1 MATIQQGWEEN
12 LEYRDK
18 KPAGVRRSYQKV
30 QTLLGNKGR
39 STRAKC
45 RYSTFTGTATSS
57 APSRMSITITVCL
70 ITLSKDLVDSSPGT
84 FANLSL

>member
-18 KPAGVRRSYQKV
+18 KPVGVRRSYQKV

-45 RYSTFTGTATSS
+45 RYSTFTGAAASFR
-57 APSRMSITITVCL
+57 AVPNVDNDNCVLNHAIQGPS
-70 ITLSKDLVDSSPGT
+70 GQ
-84 FANLSL
+84 